1 VGAYGFCGRRRWKPS
16 GLGVASGLGTGG
28 RRPAFAALLEGGGSQ
43 AGGRRLKSCWRAGGS

>member
-43 AGGRRLKSCWRAGGS
+43 AGAGD